1 MVFGSLFGP
10 SRATE
15 LNDSVTWDTVLPDE
29 DEVSDVS
36 SGKAMVGGILSAGW
50 WA

>member
-1 MVFGSLFGP
+1 MVFGSLVGS

-15 LNDSVTWDTVLPDE
+15 LNDSAISDTVLSDE
-29 DEVSDVS
+29 DEVSDLS

-50 WA
+50 